1 MPRAVPSAA
10 TSAAGT
16 KLLRCCL
23 QRASSL
29 PNNGLILTQKRLVYL
44 ELSTVSDFILTYVPV
59 AMYNY
64 ARCLVQTVQ
73 VSDTPE
79 KRKIFQLGKIS
90 FSTVKM

>member
-1 MPRAVPSAA
+1 MR
-10 TSAAGT
+10 
-16 KLLRCCL
+16 
-23 QRASSL
+23 SSL
-29 PNNGLILTQKRLVYL
+29 QLTSRKLNNRPILTQKRLVYL
-44 ELSTVSDFILTYVPV
+44 ELSTVSDFTITYVPV

-73 VSDTPE
+73 IPDTPE